1 MIKCKKACVHTRGT
15 VNTLLYD
22 LAIIAHALK
31 YSGLASITD
40 ADTADR
46 LIRNAVETGL
56 KTEAQLEAENSE
68 VRP

>member
-1 MIKCKKACVHTRGT
+1 MIKCRKSYVITRGN
-15 VNTLLYD
+15 VNTLLCE
-22 LAIIAHALK
+22 LAIITHALK
-31 YSGLASITD
+31 YSGLSSITD

-68 VRP
+68 VQP